1 MKDALLAAPCSYP
14 GLPAP
19 SPRLPRRLG
28 SITAP
33 TTQENFARD
42 SGKITPTLGWREGG
56 FCSGSEV
63 GFGHQGCDNL
73 RADVGSASQ
82 GILI

>member
-1 MKDALLAAPCSYP
+1 
-14 GLPAP
+14 
-19 SPRLPRRLG
+19 
-28 SITAP
+28 
-33 TTQENFARD
+33 
-42 SGKITPTLGWREGG
+42 
-56 FCSGSEV
+56 V